1 MLQVSPVTAH
11 RVAMHTA
18 NVVMSSHHGARETFE
33 NNTESSR
40 RDVKAARLNPYAFG
54 IRNPEAIVLQVDVG
68 NEVSAAPLLR
78 VEPVGETIEG
88 IDGHISLSFQ
98 LTNSDIDL
106 TSIRPQKPAIKCR

>member
-1 MLQVSPVTAH
+1 VVVSAEF
-11 RVAMHTA
+11 
-18 NVVMSSHHGARETFE
+18 GAGESFQ
-33 NNTESSR
+33 NHAESSR

-54 IRNPEAIVLQVDVG
+54 IRNPEAIVLLVDVG

-98 LTNSDIDL
+98 LTNRDIDL